1 MGRAA
6 VILAAIAVAAQ
17 NAPTIDSGS
26 AAFSV
31 AENTLTTTTI
41 QTYTASDA
49 DMDDLTWSL
58 SGTDAEDFNIGETT
72 GALTFAAVPNFE
84 MPADEPAMG
93 ETEGDNIYNITVVV
107 SDDET
112 PAMTA
117 TLAVVV
123 TVTNVNEDGA
133 VTITGTTTGGEEL
146 TASLTDDDGTISSTT
161 WQWSRGSMADG
172 SDATAID
179 SATSATYE
187 LKAADVDKYLKATAT
202 YTDFHAANQSAS
214 AVTAQI
220 AAGNADPTI
229 TTMTTAYNFAEN
241 TAITTAVTT
250 FAANDTDTGDT
261 LTWDLAGNDAGDFT
275 ITANDDGDGVLTFK
289 ASPDYETPAGSP
301 AMMNGDA
308 DNTYEVTIRV
318 SDSKDSTGNADTVV
332 DATLDVVVTVTDV
345 NEAPDI
351 TTTTGTYNFAENTAI
366 TTAVDTFA
374 ATDPDAVATLHWSL
388 AGNDAADFSIDSG
401 TGALTFKAS
410 PNFEDPKGTPAMG
423 TDGDN
428 TYEITV
434 QVRDS
439 LDATGM
445 ADMATDD
452 TQAVVVT
459 VTNVNDAPTFDTDP
473 ADFAKD
479 ENTAITEVLA
489 TYTASDEDTPAQT
502 LTWLLEGDDRGDFAI
517 GQTTGVLKFAA
528 IPDFENPADAPDMGE
543 TEGDNEYEITI
554 KVTDNGSPAKS
565 ATKAITVTVNN
576 VNEKPEITTKEA
588 SHTAPDFAEIEFDA
602 TGTPDLVVAT
612 YAATDPDAMT
622 TLTWSVSGTDAAS
635 FEISS
640 SGVLSFKAKAMS
652 SDPNRPDH
660 ENPHDVEESDMTG
673 AVDNEYKVV
682 VEVSDGKD
690 DSGTDEDPKVVDAS
704 IAVVV
709 TVTNV
714 DETPEIT
721 TTNAA
726 THTAPSFME
735 IEYDATGTPNL
746 VVATYM
752 ARDEESETITWSVG
766 GDDASDFSIDSMT
779 GALSF
784 GSSPDFETPTDR
796 ENTMKSYLAEDNKYQ
811 IIVKATDGT
820 TAPNAVAKVR
830 ELPVTVTVTNVN
842 ERPEFTTKE
851 TTHTAPSFEEIE
863 YHILDADLPA
873 TAKDVVTYMA
883 RDEEGESITWSLGG
897 ADMADF
903 SIGSSSGV
911 LSFVERPNF
920 EMPEDSFTSPDTE
933 GDNVYNII
941 VKATDGSTSVPNLAN
956 TTDLPVTVTVTD
968 VNEAPDIEEV
978 TGNALEFTE
987 VDFYSADPPAT
998 VHTFAAV
1005 DYDDMDTFTWSL
1017 SGDGS
1022 VDDAEHFAIDT
1033 NTGELTFKQNDTL
1046 GFGPLPSYE
1055 EPQDAD
1061 TDNVYEVTI
1070 RATDDDSTD
1079 QKSTDYAVAI
1089 TVTDK
1094 EEDGAIAV
1102 VLPND
1107 PPQVGDVITF
1117 TLSDPD
1123 AGIDATDGAINWTIQ
1138 ARRGTDPWVPVDTT
1152 DPASLEKTYT
1162 VDEDDTGQELRA
1174 TVTYTDRWDA
1184 DNMGAPNTVESDPSA
1199 AVVDTRELAPP
1210 RFRSGAE
1217 QTIDE
1222 GPGGRDTNEG
1232 ITATDR
1238 DGEVPIF
1245 GIAEGDYSDLFEI
1258 IPSGETTTA
1267 TIQGNDYTEYTARLA
1282 ATQALDF
1289 EALDANPLFITLTLS
1304 DGMAESGGQTVYDD
1318 TVDVTYE
1325 VSITVNNV
1333 DEPGVITLTPEEAPE
1348 PGVEITAELDDPDG
1362 NVSGESWQWQRSE
1375 DAEADTPVWADIT
1388 GETSN
1393 TYTPSATD
1401 DVISGGD
1408 HDGKGYYL
1416 RVKAAYTDG
1425 QGSYKNAY
1433 STPERMG
1440 AANTPPT
1447 FSTETASRSVDE
1459 NSSVNTNIGAP
1470 VAAVDPEKQ
1479 SPDLHPRG

>member
-1 MGRAA
+1 M
-6 VILAAIAVAAQ
+6 
-17 NAPTIDSGS
+17 
-26 AAFSV
+26 

-41 QTYTASDA
+41 QTYTASD
-49 DMDDLTWSL
+49 DDGDDLTWSL
-58 SGTDAEDFNIGETT
+58 DGDDKDDFNIGETT
-72 GALTFAAVPNFE
+72 GALTFAAVPNYE

-123 TVTNVNEDGA
+123 TVTNVNEDGV

-146 TASLTDDDGTISSTT
+146 TASLTDEDGTISSTT
-161 WQWSRGSMADG
+161 WQWSRSDTADG
-172 SDATAID
+172 TFTNID
-179 SATSATYE
+179 SATNAMYTTV
-187 LKAADVDKYLKATAT
+187 ADDVGKFLKATAS
-202 YTDFHAANQSAS
+202 YTDAHGSGQSAS

-220 AAGNADPTI
+220 AAGNTDPTI
-229 TTMTTAYNFAEN
+229 TTTTTAYNFAEN
-241 TAITTAVTT
+241 TDIATAVAT
-250 FAANDTDTGDT
+250 FAANEPDTGDT
-261 LTWDLAGNDAGDFT
+261 LTWTLAGNDAGDFSIST
-275 ITANDDGDGVLTFK
+275 SGALTFD
-289 ASPDYETPAGSP
+289 ASPNYESPGGSP

-308 DNTYEVTIRV
+308 DNTYEVTIQV
-318 SDSKDSTGNADTVV
+318 SDSKDAAGTADTVV
-332 DATLDVVVTVTDV
+332 DATLAVVVTVTDV

-366 TTAVDTFA
+366 TTTVDTFA
-374 ATDPDAVATLHWSL
+374 ATDPDAGATLHWSL
-388 AGNDAADFSIDSG
+388 AGNDAADFNIDSG

-445 ADMATDD
+445 ADMTTDD

-489 TYTASDEDTPAQT
+489 TYTASDEDVPSQT
-502 LTWLLEGDDRGDFAI
+502 LTWSLEGDDLGDFTI
-517 GQTTGVLKFAA
+517 GQTTGELKFAA
-528 IPDFENPADAPDMGE
+528 VPDFENPADAPDMGE

-554 KVTDNGSPAKS
+554 KVTDNGTPTNAS
-565 ATKAITVTVNN
+565 ATKAITVTVND
-576 VNEKPEITTKEA
+576 VNEKPTISTTVKAYNFAENTAATTAVATIMA
-588 SHTAPDFAEIEFDA
+588 SDQDGDTLTWDLAGNDAPDFSITKNSDGSGVITFDA
-602 TGTPDLVVAT
+602 SPDFESPAGSPAPMMTDADNTYEVTVTVRDSLDDGGTADMVTDASLDLVVT
-612 YAATDPDAMT
+612 VTDVNEKPVISGAATKDFPEIEYDVDGSGLMT
-622 TLTWSVSGTDAAS
+622 ANLTVPGTYTFTDEDEDDVTWTLSGTDANHFQITKNTDGSS
-635 FEISS
+635 F
-640 SGVLSFKAKAMS
+640 VSFKNPTPSTTDKPA
-652 SDPNRPDH
+652 DF
-660 ENPHDVEESDMTG
+660 ENP
-673 AVDNEYKVV
+673 VDGDSGNTYVFV
-682 VEVSDGKD
+682 VEATD
-690 DSGTDEDPKVVDAS
+690 DNTSVAPHNEKGTFNVT
-704 IAVVV
+704 V

-714 DETPEIT
+714 DET
-721 TTNAA
+721 
-726 THTAPSFME
+726 
-735 IEYDATGTPNL
+735 
-746 VVATYM
+746 
-752 ARDEESETITWSVG
+752 
-766 GDDASDFSIDSMT
+766 
-779 GALSF
+779 
-784 GSSPDFETPTDR
+784 
-796 ENTMKSYLAEDNKYQ
+796 
-811 IIVKATDGT
+811 
-820 TAPNAVAKVR
+820 
-830 ELPVTVTVTNVN
+830 
-842 ERPEFTTKE
+842 PEFTTKE

-933 GDNVYNII
+933 GDNVYYII

-968 VNEAPDIEEV
+968 VNEAPDIVEV
-978 TGNALEFTE
+978 TDNALEFTE
-987 VDFYSADPPAT
+987 VDFYSTDPPAT

-1033 NTGELTFKQNDTL
+1033 NTGELTFKQNDAL

-1079 QKSTDYAVAI
+1079 QKSTDYAVTI

-1138 ARRGTDPWVPVDTT
+1138 ARRGTDP
-1152 DPASLEKTYT
+1152 
-1162 VDEDDTGQELRA
+1162 
-1174 TVTYTDRWDA
+1174 
-1184 DNMGAPNTVESDPSA
+1184 
-1199 AVVDTRELAPP
+1199 
-1210 RFRSGAE
+1210 
-1217 QTIDE
+1217 
-1222 GPGGRDTNEG
+1222 
-1232 ITATDR
+1232 
-1238 DGEVPIF
+1238 
-1245 GIAEGDYSDLFEI
+1245 
-1258 IPSGETTTA
+1258 
-1267 TIQGNDYTEYTARLA
+1267 
-1282 ATQALDF
+1282 
-1289 EALDANPLFITLTLS
+1289 
-1304 DGMAESGGQTVYDD
+1304 
-1318 TVDVTYE
+1318 
-1325 VSITVNNV
+1325 
-1333 DEPGVITLTPEEAPE
+1333 
-1348 PGVEITAELDDPDG
+1348 
-1362 NVSGESWQWQRSE
+1362 
-1375 DAEADTPVWADIT
+1375 
-1388 GETSN
+1388 
-1393 TYTPSATD
+1393 
-1401 DVISGGD
+1401 
-1408 HDGKGYYL
+1408 
-1416 RVKAAYTDG
+1416 
-1425 QGSYKNAY
+1425 
-1433 STPERMG
+1433 
-1440 AANTPPT
+1440 
-1447 FSTETASRSVDE
+1447 
-1459 NSSVNTNIGAP
+1459 
-1470 VAAVDPEKQ
+1470 
-1479 SPDLHPRG
+1479 